1 MTSTTED
8 QPRSAAVFDRWF
20 EPTVFGVIAV
30 NAAVTVWSLLDEQ
43 HEEIFE
49 PMHQGLMVFFA
60 AEILIRYAQVRFNVR
75 RFLSNRWN
83 VFDLTLVLIGLLP
96 MLGVGVVG
104 LRLLRIARL
113 ARIAHSVRHAST
125 LRIAHLTHLFKGVHE

>member
-1 MTSTTED
+1 MTTAEEVE
-8 QPRSAAVFDRWF
+8 PRVAMFDRWF

-75 RFLSNRWN
+75 RFFRNPWN
-83 VFDLTLVLIGLLP
+83 VFDLTLVLVGLLP
-96 MLGVGVVG
+96 ALGVGVVG

-125 LRIAHLTHLFKGVHE
+125 LRLAHLTHLFKGVHE